1 MILFWQSVN
10 LINMARLKFKQI
22 YSNLQYDTASAQL
35 ILSGSTEKD
44 FVISGSVYI
53 TATPQRT
60 GSLNIQNID
69 SFGDSGSFYTMD
81 LGDY

>member
-1 MILFWQSVN
+1 
-10 LINMARLKFKQI
+10 MARLKFKQI
-22 YSNLQYDTASAQL
+22 LSNLQYNESTSQL
-35 ILSGSTEKD
+35 ILSGSGQGDD

-53 TATPQRT
+53 TSTSEKT
-60 GSLNIQNID
+60 GSLTIQNID

>member
-1 MILFWQSVN
+1 
-10 LINMARLKFKQI
+10 MARLKFKQI
-22 YSNLQYDTASAQL
+22 LSNLQYNEASSRL
-35 ILSGSTEKD
+35 TLSGSDQGND

-53 TATPQRT
+53 APTPQKT
-60 GSLNIQNID
+60 GSLTIQDID